1 MVTTATN
8 RLVPN
13 GLGGTAVNLRYLARA
28 GVTPGAA
35 GTAVAMLAVLVALGV
50 IVGGLIAE
58 HWVVA
63 TLRRMAASTRPA
75 VSPPA
80 EPAPEA
86 PSARDAA

>member
-1 MVTTATN
+1 M
-8 RLVPN
+8 LPN
-13 GLGGTAVNLRYLARA
+13 GSVPLDKLLPASMTLASLLGPTSIL
-28 GVTPGAA
+28 
-35 GTAVAMLAVLVALGV
+35 AMLAVLVALGV

-63 TLRRMAASTRPA
+63 TLKRMAASRTRPA

>member
-1 MVTTATN
+1 MSMTLAS
-8 RLVPN
+8 L
-13 GLGGTAVNLRYLARA
+13 LGPTSIL
-28 GVTPGAA
+28 
-35 GTAVAMLAVLVALGV
+35 AMLAVLVALGV

>member
-1 MVTTATN
+1 MF
-8 RLVPN
+8 PN
-13 GLGGTAVNLRYLARA
+13 GSVPLDKLLPVSMTLASLLGPTSIL
-28 GVTPGAA
+28 
-35 GTAVAMLAVLVALGV
+35 AMLAVLVALGV

>member
-1 MVTTATN
+1 M
-8 RLVPN
+8 LPN
-13 GLGGTAVNLRYLARA
+13 GSVPLDKLLPVSMTLASLLGPTSIL
-28 GVTPGAA
+28 
-35 GTAVAMLAVLVALGV
+35 AMLAVLVALGV

>member
-1 MVTTATN
+1 M
-8 RLVPN
+8 LPN
-13 GLGGTAVNLRYLARA
+13 GSMPLDKLLPVSMTLASLLGPTSIL
-28 GVTPGAA
+28 
-35 GTAVAMLAVLVALGV
+35 AMLAVLVALGV

>member
-1 MVTTATN
+1 M
-8 RLVPN
+8 LPN
-13 GLGGTAVNLRYLARA
+13 GSVPLDKLLPVSMTLASLLGPTSILAV
-28 GVTPGAA
+28 
-35 GTAVAMLAVLVALGV
+35 LAVLVALGV

>member
-1 MVTTATN
+1 M
-8 RLVPN
+8 LPN
-13 GLGGTAVNLRYLARA
+13 GSMPLDKLLPVSMTLASLLGPTSIL
-28 GVTPGAA
+28 
-35 GTAVAMLAVLVALGV
+35 AMLAVLVALGV

-75 VSPPA
+75 VSPPT